1 MSSTVIVLGNIG
13 ADAERRETQNG
24 TPYLSFTVADSRSK
38 WDAAAGQ
45 WETLNTTW
53 RRVSTFKGVDY
64 MAARLVKG
72 ARVVVTGSE
81 ELRTWDKEDGTKGYS
96 LDVMAHSV
104 DVVSAPNDGGA
115 PAPVH
120 TNPVQGY
127 PAANTPVA
135 QPGYAQQAQQGQPPA
150 AYAQP
155 AQNAAPPA
163 GYQAAAN
170 ASSGWG
176 GYNSGATPF

>member
-1 MSSTVIVLGNIG
+1 MSSTVTVLGNIG

-24 TPYLSFTVADSRSK
+24 TPYLTFTVADSRSK
-38 WDAAAGQ
+38 QNAAGE
-45 WETLNTTW
+45 WETVNTTW

-96 LDVMAHSV
+96 LDVTAHSI
-104 DVVSAPNDGGA
+104 DVVSAPNGTGA
-115 PAPVH
+115 PAQVQ
-120 TNPVQGY
+120 TNPVAQY
-127 PAANTPVA
+127 PANTAAPV
-135 QPGYAQQAQQGQPPA
+135 QQGYAQAQPMQGG
-150 AYAQP
+150 YAQP
-155 AQNAAPPA
+155 AAAAPPA

-176 GYNSGATPF
+176 GYDSGATPF

>member
-1 MSSTVIVLGNIG
+1 MSSTVTVLGNIG
-13 ADAERRETQNG
+13 ADAERRETQSG
-24 TPYLSFTVADSRSK
+24 TPYLTFTVADSRSK
-38 WDAAAGQ
+38 WDAAAGK
-45 WETLNTTW
+45 WETVNTTW

-96 LDVMAHSV
+96 LDVMAHAV
-104 DVVSAPNDGGA
+104 DVVSAPNEGGA
-115 PAPVH
+115 PAPVQ
-120 TNPVQGY
+120 TNPVAAY
-127 PAANTPVA
+127 PAATNPTGA
-135 QPGYAQQAQQGQPPA
+135 QPGYAQQGQPPA

-155 AQNAAPPA
+155 AAAPPA
-163 GYQAAAN
+163 GYPAAAN

-176 GYNSGATPF
+176 GYDSGATPF

>member
-1 MSSTVIVLGNIG
+1 MSSTVTVLGNIG

-24 TPYLSFTVADSRSK
+24 TPYLTFTVADSRSK
-38 WDAAAGQ
+38 QNAAGE
-45 WETLNTTW
+45 WETVNTTW

-96 LDVMAHSV
+96 LDVMAHSI
-104 DVVSAPNDGGA
+104 DVVSAPNGTGA
-115 PAPVH
+115 PAQVQ
-120 TNPVQGY
+120 TNPVAGY
-127 PAANTPVA
+127 PAATNTPV
-135 QPGYAQQAQQGQPPA
+135 QQQGYAQAQPMQGG
-150 AYAQP
+150 YAQP
-155 AQNAAPPA
+155 ANAAPPA
-163 GYQAAAN
+163 GYQVAAN

-176 GYNSGATPF
+176 GYDNGASPF